1 MVKSRKKPSKP
12 EEFQNFITQKIQ
24 SEVCE
29 RGNYRIIKK
38 NCLEIKMRTR
48 RTKETRKMPENNN
61 KTQRTEKE
69 KDAVTSTVRP

>member
-1 MVKSRKKPSKP
+1 MFKSRKKPSKP

-38 NCLEIKMRTR
+38 KLPGNKD
-48 RTKETRKMPENNN
+48 ENKKN
-61 KTQRTEKE
+61 KRDTEN
-69 KDAVTSTVRP
+69 A

>member
-1 MVKSRKKPSKP
+1 MLKSRKKSSKP

-38 NCLEIKMRTR
+38 LPGNKD
-48 RTKETRKMPENNN
+48 ENKKN
-61 KTQRTEKE
+61 KRDTEN
-69 KDAVTSTVRP
+69 A